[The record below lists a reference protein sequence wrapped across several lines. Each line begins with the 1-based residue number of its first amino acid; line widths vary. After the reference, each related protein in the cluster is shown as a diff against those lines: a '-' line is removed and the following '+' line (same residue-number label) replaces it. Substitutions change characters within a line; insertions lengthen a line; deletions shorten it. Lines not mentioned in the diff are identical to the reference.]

1 MLKDNQRKMT
11 KAENR
16 KQKWPRPAQTA
27 RTLLLISV
35 FSFQLSAFSLSA
47 APAPWL
53 AQPLSLDEAVRIAL
67 AQNGDIL
74 KSQHDLE
81 AAHGVAIQT
90 RATVLPKLTGAAGYE
105 HDQAQDRDPF
115 SNQPDYLPL
124 DDNWTGSIRL
134 TQKIYEG
141 GKLAASWRA
150 ARLIK
155 LQAYQ
160 EYQAVIADVLLAVR
174 TAYYD
179 VLLAEQQIAVQQ
191 AAVDLLTAE
200 LGNTRRRQEA
210 GAVPRFDV
218 LRGEVKVANA
228 RPQVIRAQ
236 NRFRTA
242 KNTLVTA
249 LGYDLT
255 TNVLDDIPMTLT
267 TRLDTAP
274 QQVDLA
280 AALDQARAR
289 RPELHALRTEVEL
302 QHERVKM
309 ARSGALPS
317 LGVYGGY
324 KAFNNEYTDDFDRA
338 THGVVAGVEMKW
350 DIFDGQSTRGK
361 VTEARAREAKSSVNL
376 AEQTRRVD
384 KEVRTAHS
392 SFIEAREVLASQD
405 KNVERADEAIRLAS
419 ARYDAGTG
427 TQLDVLD
434 AQTSLTEARTTQI
447 DAARDYLVARA
458 RLERA
463 IGLDVQR
470 QQTSAPTTVETWKP
484 ATK

>member
-1 MLKDNQRKMT
+1 MSNQR
-11 KAENR
+11 R
-16 KQKWPRPAQTA
+16 VIFCVVTA
-27 RTLLLISV
+27 LAAV
-35 FSFQLSAFSLSA
+35 LSDLRAA

-53 AQPLSLDEAVRIAL
+53 AQPLSLDEAVRVAL
-67 AQNGDIL
+67 AQNADIL

-81 AAHGVAIQT
+81 AAHGVAVQT
-90 RATVLPKLTGAAGYE
+90 RAVVLPKLTGSAGYE
-105 HDQAQDRDPF
+105 HDKAQDRDPF
-115 SNQPDYLPL
+115 SNQPDFLPL
-124 DDNWTGSIRL
+124 EDNWTGSIRL

-141 GKLAASWRA
+141 GKLTAAWRA

-160 EYQAVIADVLLAVR
+160 EYQAVLANTLLEVR

-191 AAVDLLTAE
+191 AAVTLLSQE
-200 LGNTRRRQEA
+200 LENTRRRQEA

-242 KNTLVTA
+242 KYTLINA
-249 LGYDLT
+249 LGYNLT
-255 TNVLDDIPMTLT
+255 TNVLEDVPMTLT
-267 TRLDTAP
+267 TKLDTAP
-274 QQVDLA
+274 YNVALA
-280 AALDQARAR
+280 EALALARVR
-289 RPELHALRTEVEL
+289 RPELHAARTEVEL
-302 QHERVKM
+302 QHERVKI
-309 ARSGALPS
+309 ARSGHLPS

-324 KAFNNEYTDDFDRA
+324 KAYNNEYSDDFDR
-338 THGVVAGVEMKW
+338 TTSGFVAGVEMKW
-350 DIFDGQSTRGK
+350 DIFDGLSTRGK
-361 VTEARAREAKSSVNL
+361 VIEARAREAKSDVNL
-376 AEQTRRVD
+376 EDQTRRVD
-384 KEVRTAHS
+384 REVRTFYS
-392 SFIEAREVLASQD
+392 RFIEAREVLASQE
-405 KNVERADEAIRLAS
+405 KNVERAEEAIRLAS
-419 ARYDAGTG
+419 SRYDAGSG

-458 RLERA
+458 QLERA

-470 QQTSAPTTVETWKP
+470 VNSSAPTTVETWKP
-484 ATK
+484 GTK